1 MRSNEALWK
10 RVKAEVLR
18 SNKGGNPGQWS
29 ARKAQLSV
37 QLYKKRGG
45 KYSGPLS
52 KSAKSLKRWSS
63 QKWRTYSGKRSR
75 DSHER
80 YLPSKAWTKLSP
92 KERSQFNRSK
102 QKAYSKHKQY
112 AKYPKSYSKIKKYVN
127 GNN

>member
-45 KYSGPLS
+45 RYSGPLS
-52 KSAKSLKRWSS
+52 KEAKHLRSWTS
-63 QKWRTYSGKRSR
+63 QKWRTLSGKKSR
-75 DSHER
+75 DTHER
-80 YLPSKAWTKLSP
+80 YLPSKAWKKLSP
-92 KERSQFNRSK
+92 KERLEFNRTK
-102 QKAYSKHKQY
+102 QKAYRSGKQY

-127 GNN
+127 GNS